1 MKRLLPIRIMM
12 SVLLLSLIS
21 VTAHAQLSKNPDKF
35 LGNIT
40 TRYNVDYGNEKFYTL
55 WNQIT
60 CENESKWS
68 SVEGNRGSFNWGC
81 DNAVNY
87 AKQHNFP
94 FKFHCL
100 VWGAQYPGWLSNLS
114 PSERFQA
121 ITKWMDAIK
130 KKYPKLDMID
140 VVNEAIGM
148 HQQGNPMMKESLGG
162 EGVTGFDWLIKAFEM
177 AYERWPD
184 AILIY
189 NDYNT
194 FQWDTDNF
202 IKLVQT
208 LRNAGAP
215 IDAYGCQSHDLTDI
229 SFTNFKNAMTKIQ
242 NALKMPMYSTEYDIG
257 TADDDKQLQQYKT
270 QIPYMWEADYCA
282 GITLWGYIYGAT
294 WTTDGNSGII
304 KDGKDRPAMTWLRE
318 YMKTEKALN
327 AKSPFPGMK
336 KEASLYVKAAGWNV
350 ARNDSIPIT
359 VRLKMR
365 TKTVDHVDLYVKNK
379 LYATMTEEPYVAYYK
394 PTSQGTYDLK
404 AVVTTT
410 DSCTYERQALFNAL
424 SNTRSPYNKN
434 LELPGVIEAEDF
446 DIGADGLTYH
456 DSDSRNDGVRT
467 YRTNGGGVDLLK
479 VDTAYVV
486 GHTVAGEWVEYTVN
500 VTEEGLYNFE
510 AIASAGAYDASFQL
524 ALSNY
529 DMQTELTNVI
539 PVPCHELGNWDTFTT
554 VRGRTLVPLQQGKQK
569 IRLNITGGQCHIDK
583 LTFSRVDVNEKMKLT
598 VRATPTSTTVGNKVT
613 VKVSATYTDGTI
625 AAVRVYDNGELIQT
639 STESP
644 YDVEYYPE
652 YKGSHVITA
661 IAVDE
666 AGLESKEATV
676 TITAKAK
683 RVPFKE
689 VNIPGII
696 EAEDF
701 DMGGDGLT
709 FHDSDDN
716 DEGNHKYRLDN
727 EGLDIISGNRGYV
740 VGKTAEKEWMDYSVN
755 VTETYKYSYK
765 VTVASAVE
773 TAKFTISYVRG
784 TTAYTLATVTVP
796 KTGAS
801 TYKEVEGTFQRSLP
815 AGSNIIRITITG
827 AQCNIDKL
835 EIIGPDTAIN
845 DITVNGQSSMGNGIY
860 NLSGQRQQNMQR
872 GINIINGRKVLIR

>member
-1 MKRLLPIRIMM
+1 M
-12 SVLLLSLIS
+12 SVLLLALIS
-21 VTAHAQLSKNPDKF
+21 VTAQAQLSTNPDKF

-40 TRYNVDYGNEKFYTL
+40 TRGQVDYGNEKFFTL

-60 CENESKWS
+60 CENESKWQ
-68 SVEGNRGSFNWGC
+68 SVEGTRGRFNWGC

-100 VWGAQYPGWLSNLS
+100 VWGAQYPNWLPNLS
-114 PSERFQA
+114 PSERYQA
-121 ITKWMDAIK
+121 IITWMDAIK

-162 EGVTGFDWLIKAFEM
+162 EGVTGYDWLIKAFEL

-229 SFTNFKNAMTKIQ
+229 SFTNFKNAMVKIQ

-257 TADDDKQLQQYKT
+257 TTDDNKQLTQYKN

-304 KDGKDRPAMTWLRE
+304 KDGKDRPAMKWLRE
-318 YMKTEKALN
+318 YMATEKAKT

-350 ARNDSIPIT
+350 PRNDSIPIT

-379 LYATMTEEPYVAYYK
+379 LYATMYEEPYVAYYK
-394 PTSQGTYDLK
+394 PTTQGTYDLK

-410 DSCTYERQALFNAL
+410 DSCTYERLALFNATN
-424 SNTRSPYNKN
+424 STRKPFNT
-434 LELPGVIEAEDF
+434 EMVLPGTIEAEDF

-456 DSDSRNDGVRT
+456 DSDTRNDGDRT
-467 YRTNGGGVDLLK
+467 YRTNGGGIDLLK

-486 GHTVAGEWVEYTVN
+486 GHTKEGEWMEYTVN
-500 VTEEGLYNFE
+500 VQKEGFYGFE
-510 AIASAGAYDASFQL
+510 ALVSAGAYNASFKL

-529 DMQTELTNVI
+529 DVQTDLTNAI
-539 PVPCHELGNWDTFTT
+539 PVPCHELGNWDKFIT
-554 VRGRTLVPLQQGKQK
+554 VSGHMLVPLKAGKQK
-569 IRLNITGGQCHIDK
+569 IRINITGAQCPIDK
-583 LTFSRVDVNEKMKLT
+583 ITFKRVDINDKMKVTLRTSPTTAT
-598 VRATPTSTTVGNKVT
+598 VEAKVT
-613 VKVSATYTDGTI
+613 IKVTTAYTGGTI
-625 AAVRVYDNGELIQT
+625 AAVKVFDNGELIQT
-639 STESP
+639 LNEAP
-644 YDVEYYPE
+644 YDVEYYPD
-652 YKGSHVITA
+652 YKGTHVISA
-661 IAVDE
+661 IAIDE
-666 AGLESKEATV
+666 AGQESNPGTV
-676 TITAKAK
+676 NLTVKNK
-683 RVPFKE
+683 RTPFKE
-689 VNIPGII
+689 INVPGII

-701 DMGGDGLT
+701 DKGGEGLS
-709 FHDSDDN
+709 FHDSDDT
-716 DEGNHKYRLDN
+716 DEGGYKYRLDN
-727 EGLDIISGNRGYV
+727 EGLDIITGNKGYV

-755 VTETYKYSYK
+755 VTETGKFTFK
-765 VTVASAVE
+765 LTVASAVE
-773 TAKFTISYVRG
+773 TSKLNISMVRG
-784 TTAYTLATVTVP
+784 TTTYTLANVTVP

-801 TYKEVEGTFQRSLP
+801 TYKVVEGNFQRTLA
-815 AGSNIIRITITG
+815 AGNSIIRITITG
-827 AQCNIDKL
+827 ADCNIDKL
-835 EIIGPDTAIN
+835 EIIGSDTAI
-845 DITVNGQSSMGNGIY
+845 DSIESDATTVNHQIY
-860 NLSGQRQQNMQR
+860 NLRGQRQQSLQR
-872 GINIINGRKVLIR
+872 GINIVDGKKVLIR

>member
-12 SVLLLSLIS
+12 SGLLLTLVS
-21 VTAHAQLSKNPDKF
+21 VTAQAQLSSNPDKF

-40 TRYNVDYGNEKFYTL
+40 TRYNVDYGNEKYYTL

-60 CENESKWS
+60 CENESKWG
-68 SVEGNRGSFNWGC
+68 SVEGTRGSFNWGC

-94 FKFHCL
+94 FKFHAL
-100 VWGAQYPGWLSNLS
+100 IWGAQYPNWLPNLS
-114 PSERFQA
+114 PSERYQA
-121 ITKWMDAIK
+121 IIKWLDAIK

-140 VVNEAIGM
+140 VVNEAVGM

-162 EGVTGFDWLIKAFEM
+162 EGVTGYDWLIKAFEL

-194 FQWDTDNF
+194 FQWDTDNY

-215 IDAYGCQSHDLTDI
+215 IDAYGCQSHDVTDI
-229 SFTNFKNAMTKIQ
+229 SLSNFKSVMAKIQ
-242 NALKMPMYSTEYDIG
+242 NALKMPMYSTEFDVG
-257 TADDDKQLQQYKT
+257 TTDDNKQLTQYKNL
-270 QIPYMWEADYCA
+270 IPVMWEADYCA

-304 KDGKDRPAMTWLRE
+304 RDGKDRPAMTWLRE
-318 YMKTEKALN
+318 YMKTDKAKN
-327 AKSPFPGMK
+327 AKSPYPGMK

-359 VRLKMR
+359 VRLQMR

-379 LYATMTEEPYVAYYK
+379 LYATMYEEPYVAYYK
-394 PTSQGTYDLK
+394 PTTQGTYDLK
-404 AVVTTT
+404 AIVTTT
-410 DSCTYERQALFNAL
+410 DSCTYERLASFNTL
-424 SNTRSPYNKN
+424 SNTRSPYNKDM
-434 LELPGVIEAEDF
+434 ELPGVIEAEDF

-456 DSDSRNDGVRT
+456 DSDTRNDGVRT
-467 YRTNGGGVDLLK
+467 YRTNGGGIDLLK

-486 GHTVAGEWVEYTVN
+486 GHTVAGEWMEYTVN
-500 VTEEGLYNFE
+500 VTEEGYYNFD
-510 AIASAGAYDASFQL
+510 AIVSAGAFNASFQL

-529 DMQTELTNVI
+529 DMQTDLTNVI
-539 PVPCHELGNWDTFTT
+539 PVPCYELGDWDTFTT
-554 VRGRTLVPLQQGKQK
+554 VHGRMLVPLKTGKQK

-583 LTFSRVDVNEKMKLT
+583 IAFSRVDINENMKVT
-598 VRATPTSTTVGNKVT
+598 VRVSPTSTTVGNKVT
-613 VKVSATYTDGTI
+613 VRVTTTYTDGTI

-639 STESP
+639 CTEAP
-644 YDVEYYPE
+644 YDIEFYPE
-652 YKGSHVITA
+652 YRGSHIISA

-666 AGLESKEATV
+666 AGKESKEATATV
-676 TITAKAK
+676 TAKSK

-689 VNIPGII
+689 MNVPGII

-701 DMGGDGLT
+701 DKGGEGLT
-709 FHDSDDN
+709 FHDSDEK
-716 DEGNHKYRLDN
+716 DEGGYKYRLDN
-727 EGLDIISGNRGYV
+727 EGIDILSGNKGYV

-755 VTETYKYSYK
+755 V
-765 VTVASAVE
+765 AE
-773 TAKFTISYVRG
+773 TAKFSFKATVGSAVEGSKFTISMVRG
-784 TTAYTLATVTVP
+784 TTAYTLASVTVP
-796 KTGAS
+796 KTSSS
-801 TYKEVEGTFQRSLP
+801 TYKEVEGTFQRSLA

-845 DITVNGQSSMGNGIY
+845 GIENDEATNRQIY
-860 NLSGQRQQNMQR
+860 NLSGQRQQNLQR
-872 GINIINGRKVLIR
+872 GINIVDGKKVLVR